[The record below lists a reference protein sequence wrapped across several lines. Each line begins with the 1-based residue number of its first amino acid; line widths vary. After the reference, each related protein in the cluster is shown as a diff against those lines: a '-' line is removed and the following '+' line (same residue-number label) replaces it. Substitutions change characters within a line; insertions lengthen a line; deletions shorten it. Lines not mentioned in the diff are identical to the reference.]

1 MSAAV
6 PDESPSPN
14 CILLG
19 RGTIPLPIELLQ
31 AHEEGR
37 VIFFCG
43 AGVSCRAEL
52 PLAHDLLQHINK
64 SLNIKINKPQYIP
77 TFTPTKKIQNSPTKK
92 TVSAS
97 EPSVEEQYQR
107 LERGASDRCC
117 GNEKACKCVRCQVA
131 KHLRPKPSAELG
143 SHLAILKLSHPPH
156 ADPSGDGDGMA
167 KNGFYRL
174 VTTNFDL
181 CFVEAEKRLPKS
193 SRSFIAP
200 LLPQPRP
207 NSLEGVVYLHGRV
220 RAVGSDDRDGG
231 QTLVLTSADYGRAY
245 ITERWAS
252 RFVSELL
259 RGFTVCFVGY
269 SFDDTVMRYLR
280 YAASTEVG
288 EDGGFKQAYV
298 FVPTNEAAAHD
309 ASAIKPIQFENFP
322 RDYAKLHATLELWE
336 KRSSQGRYGRPVIID
351 ELAGSTPDTALPTD
365 EGRLKWALGAKE
377 TAEALARS
385 VSTADGDGAGTLPVS
400 WIRVIASWHDG
411 EQGFFAP
418 RLPESA
424 RVKNATYPGLA
435 KWFAA
440 QAHFPEAIRWF
451 CESRGPIDT
460 RLREAIE
467 SADWFVKHRGGTQTG
482 RDAAAR
488 FWHLALGG
496 RSERDS
502 LSVPASDEPTKSA
515 ELSFSGWSWDRRLEP
530 RIHLQADMSHA
541 LHKRDHLADLKSWAV
556 VLADSALADYFREA
570 LRVTGL
576 GVERIPKFTF
586 ELADRLLALIDDAVA
601 LWSEIGTEPS
611 QVSAWLDELDSDSPT
626 LRDANEWL
634 ILPLLL
640 DHMLQRAATAPA
652 EAKRWIRSALPV
664 KLPVKPS
671 WVRDWLLLRA
681 AAVPA
686 LVTNGD
692 WINWVSQD
700 GGRRARDPN
709 LRRTLH
715 RLGEQRWSGGL
726 SAKLKKRLGGILPV
740 VAEGVPPGLE
750 VPVPH
755 FESNEDAK
763 IWLLDGPRGASGGE
777 VLRTV
782 SANAGFVVGAV
793 CELTVP
799 ATRLTTDV
807 LREVLEA
814 LSAVSVNAEDLS
826 RIVEII
832 PRIRPEDAG
841 SLARE
846 AALVVSKAVREGVGV
861 PAKLADALDF
871 VSGFA
876 SDTDV
881 PQADYLILAINQA
894 AGIAAEARMRLW
906 LRGATG
912 TLNPVPKDLKQLVAR
927 RLQESGQL
935 SAAVILGGYANHLYV
950 ADRPWAVDVLLAAM
964 RSRERWTLAQALWI
978 GYVRS
983 GRLYAPVL
991 EELAPVLLEAREWVS
1006 VDPEAARRF
1015 AQMCT
1020 LAAADGVCNLS
1031 DAEWGRLFSR
1041 FSDDQLVASAFQ
1053 LARVLEAAGDR
1064 APALWAKDGAVR
1076 RVLLLW
1082 PVERKIEDPRKAESI
1097 AMALTKPILE
1107 QPATLVDA
1115 VPLIE
1120 SRLCPLPRYGVG
1132 IDEGLLSWV
1141 RGEQATK
1148 SSLEA
1153 LKKLLGYISSKD
1165 PGDGPKGW
1173 QALLDAVR
1181 TRLTQI

>member
-1 MSAAV
+1 MSATA
-6 PDESPSPN
+6 PN
-14 CILLG
+14 AQAILECIPLG
-19 RGTIPLPIELLQ
+19 RGTIPIPIKLLQ
-31 AHEEGR
+31 AHEEGK

-43 AGVSCRAEL
+43 AGVSHKAGL
-52 PLAHDLLQHINK
+52 PDAPQLLQRVRD
-64 SLNIKINKPQYIP
+64 SLEGKQGG
-77 TFTPTKKIQNSPTKK
+77 QNAAAACS
-92 TVSAS
+92 VSKCCQCKAP
-97 EPSVEEQYQR
+97 EQPPEEEYER
-107 LERGASDRCC
+107 LEQAGGLVCC
-117 GNEKACKCVRCQVA
+117 GNENVCECVRCRVA
-131 KHLRPKPSAELG
+131 KALKFTQNEDLQAHTDLLKLG
-143 SHLAILKLSHPPH
+143 SWRPAQPNVALQPVSPT
-156 ADPSGDGDGMA
+156 
-167 KNGFYRL
+167 YRL

-181 CFVEAEKRLPKS
+181 CFLEAERRLGGPC
-193 SRSFIAP
+193 RSFIAP
-200 LLPQPRP
+200 LLPQPKAK
-207 NSLEGVVYLHGRV
+207 SLAGVVYLHGRIG
-220 RAVGSDDRDGG
+220 ATSSCDRDGG
-231 QTLVLTSADYGRAY
+231 ETLVLTSGDYGRAY

-259 RGFTVCFVGY
+259 RSFTVCFVGY
-269 SFDDTVMRYLR
+269 SFGDTVMRYLR
-280 YAASTEVG
+280 DAASTEVG
-288 EDGGFKQAYV
+288 TDGGFKQAYI
-298 FVPTNEAAAHD
+298 FVQTKEAANHRT
-309 ASAIKPIQFENFP
+309 SAIKPIYFENKGGKF
-322 RDYAKLHATLELWE
+322 AELHETLKLWAA
-336 KRSSQGRYGRPVIID
+336 RSSQGRYGRPAIID
-351 ELAGSTPDTALPTD
+351 ELSGSTPDNRLPED
-365 EGRLKWALGAKE
+365 EARLKWALGAVE
-377 TAEALARS
+377 TANVLAESASAAAR
-385 VSTADGDGAGTLPVS
+385 DGAGTLSVS
-400 WIRVIASWHDG
+400 WMRVISKRREG
-411 EQGFFAP
+411 EPIFFAP

-424 RVKNATYPGLA
+424 AAQEGTYPGLA
-435 KWFAA
+435 RWFAS
-440 QAHFPEAIRWF
+440 QAHLPEAISWF
-451 CESRGPIDT
+451 CESQGPMDE

-467 SADWFVKHRGGTQTG
+467 TADWFVSQGSDGVVS
-482 RDAAAR
+482 RDAAMR
-488 FWHLALGG
+488 FWQLAMAG
-496 RSERDS
+496 RSEREIATVRVFDARS
-502 LSVPASDEPTKSA
+502 MAGALLSTAW
-515 ELSFSGWSWDRRLEP
+515 LWDRRLEP
-530 RIHLQADMSHA
+530 RIHLSAGAAVVRQRAV
-541 LHKRDHLADLKSWAV
+541 HLADLRDWLV
-556 VLADSALADYFREA
+556 VLADREVAEHFRQA
-570 LRVTGL
+570 LRVTDL
-576 GVERIPKFTF
+576 GRERIPAFSF
-586 ELADRLLALIDDAVA
+586 ERAERLLALIDDAIA
-601 LWSEIGTEPS
+601 LWSQIGFEPWQIS
-611 QVSAWLDELDSDSPT
+611 DWLEELDSDSPT

-709 LRRTLH
+709 LRRAMR
-715 RLGEQRWSGGL
+715 RLEAQRWSDDLSRKMKERLAGVFPFVTEGL
-726 SAKLKKRLGGILPV
+726 PSGFELRVPNLDSTAK
-740 VAEGVPPGLE
+740 AT
-750 VPVPH
+750 
-755 FESNEDAK
+755 N
-763 IWLLDGPRGASGGE
+763 WLLNSAADVVGSGE
-777 VLRTV
+777 VFRTV
-782 SANAGFVVGAV
+782 SANAGLVSRAV
-793 CELTVP
+793 CELAVP
-799 ATRLTTDV
+799 NTACTTEV
-807 LREVLEA
+807 LGEVLEA
-814 LSAVSVNAEDLS
+814 LSAVALGADDLAAL
-826 RIVEII
+826 VKII
-832 PRIRPEDAG
+832 PRLPPEEAR

-846 AALVVSKAVREGVGV
+846 AALLLSKAVREGVDA
-861 PAKLADALDF
+861 PAALVDALDF
-871 VSGFA
+871 VSRFA
-876 SDTDV
+876 ADTKT
-881 PQADYLILAINQA
+881 PQGDYLTFAVNQA
-894 AGIAAEARMRLW
+894 AGIAAEARLRLW
-906 LRGATG
+906 MRGATAALG
-912 TLNPVPKDLKQLVAR
+912 SVPDDLR
-927 RLQESGQL
+927 RQVVRALQEADQL

-950 ADRPWAVDVLLAAM
+950 AERAWAVDVLLAAM